1 MFLRHTGIT
10 LSAFRR
16 QRYSREIFLLVQR
29 VKAGLLAAV
38 EAHRELTVQTRVELG
53 TEELAVALPHDSDLT
68 GRLNRALSALQ
79 EDGTLDT
86 LAEQYGLTG
95 GLISG

>member
-1 MFLRHTGIT
+1 M
-10 LSAFRR
+10 
-16 QRYSREIFLLVQR
+16 
-29 VKAGLLAAV
+29 
-38 EAHRELTVQTRVELG
+38 QTRVELG
-53 TEELAVALPHDSDLT
+53 TEGWLWRCPRQRPD
-68 GRLNRALSALQ
+68 RPLNRALSALQ

>member
-1 MFLRHTGIT
+1 M
-10 LSAFRR
+10 
-16 QRYSREIFLLVQR
+16 
-29 VKAGLLAAV
+29 
-38 EAHRELTVQTRVELG
+38 QTRVELG

>member
-1 MFLRHTGIT
+1 MVDH
-10 LSAFRR
+10 
-16 QRYSREIFLLVQR
+16 LVAQ
-29 VKAGLLAAV
+29 AAV
-38 EAHRELTVQTRVELG
+38 EAHRGADGADAGRAG
-53 TEELAVALPHDSDLT
+53 DGGAGCGVAHDSDLT

>member
-1 MFLRHTGIT
+1 M
-10 LSAFRR
+10 
-16 QRYSREIFLLVQR
+16 
-29 VKAGLLAAV
+29 
-38 EAHRELTVQTRVELG
+38 QTRVELG
-53 TEELAVALPHDSDLT
+53 TEELAGVAPRQRPDRL
-68 GRLNRALSALQ
+68 RLNRALSALQ